1 MISCSGCNIQASN
14 VADHLDMMAT
24 IAIRNMGNCETMS
37 DALNAYL
44 DEHGDAIQKS
54 ARSIVS
60 AHVEDVRG
68 MFQSTTRIDM
78 AIEHCPPT
86 TMHRFGDMTFCN
98 AANRRITA
106 HLRNAVDVERHEQD
120 AKPHPC
126 QRARGFASRMTT
138 ADDDGIVDNGIIHCF
153 LGSSKRISA
162 IR

>member
-24 IAIRNMGNCETMS
+24 IALRNMGECETMS

-86 TMHRFGDMTFCN
+86 TMHRF
-98 AANRRITA
+98 RY
-106 HLRNAVDVERHEQD
+106 
-120 AKPHPC
+120 
-126 QRARGFASRMTT
+126 RM
-138 ADDDGIVDNGIIHCF
+138 AEILF
-153 LGSSKRISA
+153 EEPKKQ
-162 IR
+162 